1 MDSLMGRSPTLSHRH
16 IILLRPPLSL
26 VVHTDQIFVGGGG
39 PIGGLRRSEGLEIK
53 PKLVTKCQLL
63 AWLFLLLV
71 KQDRA
76 VATAISA
83 SAIGVYFARWV
94 VL

>member
-1 MDSLMGRSPTLSHRH
+1 MDGLMGRSPTLGHRH

-26 VVHTDQIFVGGGG
+26 VVHTDQILVGGGG
-39 PIGGLRRSEGLEIK
+39 PIGGLRSEGLEIK
-53 PKLVTKCQLL
+53 SKLVTECQLL
-63 AWLFLLLV
+63 AWLLLVFV

-83 SAIGVYFARWV
+83 AAIGVYFARWV